1 MQYTCR
7 PLVCSVHGH
16 VTGVTCS
23 TSDDGSSPR
32 DDLYSSERQ
41 RRPGHLNDP
50 RDRSP
55 VRTSSP
61 RQPSGKDQWNQW
73 SPYNLTLLQLEQTT
87 GSSGQRG
94 TGPPIEPGFSQSFF
108 AVLSLTKFWFLAVV
122 TSGLLSWGHFISSN
136 NTDLIAQIQF
146 KLN

>member
-1 MQYTCR
+1 M
-7 PLVCSVHGH
+7 S
-16 VTGVTCS
+16 
-23 TSDDGSSPR
+23 
-32 DDLYSSERQ
+32 
-41 RRPGHLNDP
+41 P

-73 SPYNLTLLQLEQTT
+73 SHYNLTLLQLEQTT
-87 GSSGQRG
+87 DSSGQRG

-108 AVLSLTKFWFLAVV
+108 SVLSLTKFWFVAVV

-136 NTDLIAQIQF
+136 ITDLIAEILFEHELDDAITEFNNEVLLTQKCFYFDIVQ
-146 KLN
+146 LL

>member
-1 MQYTCR
+1 M
-7 PLVCSVHGH
+7 S
-16 VTGVTCS
+16 
-23 TSDDGSSPR
+23 
-32 DDLYSSERQ
+32 
-41 RRPGHLNDP
+41 P

-61 RQPSGKDQWNQW
+61 RQPSGKDHWNQW

-94 TGPPIEPGFSQSFF
+94 TMPPPPGFP
-108 AVLSLTKFWFLAVV
+108 AVV
-122 TSGLLSWGHFISSN
+122 ASSLLSCGHFISSDI
-136 NTDLIAQIQF
+136 TDLIALKLF